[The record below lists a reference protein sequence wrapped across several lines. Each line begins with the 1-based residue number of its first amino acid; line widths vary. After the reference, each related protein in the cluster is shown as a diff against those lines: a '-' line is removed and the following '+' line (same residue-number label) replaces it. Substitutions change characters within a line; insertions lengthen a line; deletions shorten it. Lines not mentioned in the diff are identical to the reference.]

1 MPLEGPR
8 RWLIMPVLALGIS
21 LITVDSTIVN
31 VALPVIVSDLHLNLA
46 EAQWTNSLY
55 ALIFAALL
63 IAVGSI
69 ADKRGRR
76 LLFMI
81 GLVVFGL
88 ASIWAGLATGAGSLL
103 AARALQGVGGA
114 MILPTSLSIVNANF
128 RGRDRAMAFG
138 IWGSIIAG
146 MAAMGPVLG
155 GWLTTDVSWRAIFL
169 INPPI
174 AVVVVI
180 LALILV
186 PESRDPDAPGLSDIV
201 GVVLISLGLGLLVF
215 GLIEGEQ
222 YGWWSAQIPFSIGS
236 FQWPLP
242 GSLVPWALG
251 LSIAMLCGFVA
262 WTLRRDRSGRST
274 LVNLRLFRLP
284 TFRWG
289 GITILI
295 VALGEFGIIF
305 VIPLYLQNVLGL
317 TALDSGLV
325 ILALAVGALASGGAA
340 APLSSRIGS
349 HRLVQLGMALEVVGI
364 LAFALIAAPD
374 SSPWAFAG
382 PMFVYGI
389 GVGFATAQLTNVT
402 LREVPPAESG
412 QASAVQSTLRQ
423 VGSSLGTAV
432 LGVALA
438 VATTNHVTSSLESVG
453 VPAGQSE
460 QIAEAVKESAGTA
473 IPGLSADPSTA
484 YLAPQLDAS
493 FTDAVQAVGY
503 VAAGF
508 VLLGL
513 IASVRIPSDRAISRR
528 PSPPDD
534 AAGADA

>member
-1 MPLEGPR
+1 MPMSLEGPR

-21 LITVDSTIVN
+21 LIIVDSTIVN
-31 VALPVIVSDLHLNLA
+31 VALPVIVSDLHLDLA

-81 GLVVFGL
+81 GLVVFAL
-88 ASIWAGLATGAGSLL
+88 ASIGAGLATGAGSLL

-114 MILPTSLSIVNANF
+114 MILPTSLSIVNATF

-146 MAAMGPVLG
+146 MAAVGPVLG

-174 AVVVVI
+174 AVVVLI

-186 PESRDPDAPGLSDIV
+186 PESRDPDAPGLSDIL

-222 YGWWSAQIPFSIGS
+222 YGWWGARTPFSIGS
-236 FQWPLP
+236 LQWPLP
-242 GSLVPWALG
+242 GSPVPWTLG
-251 LSIAMLCGFVA
+251 LSIAMLSGVVA
-262 WTLRRDRSGRST
+262 WTLRRDRAGHST

-317 TALDSGLV
+317 TALGSGFV
-325 ILALAVGALASGGAA
+325 ILAMAVGALFSGGAA
-340 APLSSRIGS
+340 APLSRRMGS

-364 LAFALIAAPD
+364 LAFSLIVAPN
-374 SSPWAFAG
+374 SSPWSFAG
-382 PMFVYGI
+382 PMFVYGL

-438 VATTNHVTSSLESVG
+438 VATTHHVTSSLEAAG
-453 VPAGQSE
+453 VPSGKSQ
-460 QIAEAVKESAGTA
+460 QIAEVVKGSAGTA
-473 IPGLSADPSTA
+473 IPGLSANPSTT

-493 FTDAVQAVGY
+493 FTDAVQTVGY

-513 IASVRIPSDRAISRR
+513 LASVRIPSDRALARKASR
-528 PSPPDD
+528 S
-534 AAGADA
+534 G